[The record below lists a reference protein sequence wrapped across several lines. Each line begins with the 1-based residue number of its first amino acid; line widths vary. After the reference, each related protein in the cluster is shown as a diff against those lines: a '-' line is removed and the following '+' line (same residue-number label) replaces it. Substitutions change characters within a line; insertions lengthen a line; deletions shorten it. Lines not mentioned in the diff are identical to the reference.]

1 MHSKANRF
9 ESMRD
14 VPDMTGK
21 ACVRYSLCLCP
32 HAPIQIAL
40 VTGGNSGI
48 GYETVK
54 VLYAKGATIY
64 LAARSPSKGNVA
76 ITKLESEVTSEAKG
90 KLVFL
95 ELDLSDL
102 RSVRKAAE
110 EFLEKEGRLDVLFNN
125 AGVMIPPTDQLTAQG
140 YDIQFGTNALG
151 HYFLTELLLPALIA
165 SHTHTSQP
173 ARVIHTSSTGHTRAP
188 KREVLFDS
196 LTGGTKRDALIKK
209 WGQMNAPWTLYGSSK
224 LGNIVISDHYAHSQP
239 SDVLISCALHP
250 GLIQSGI
257 QRYLFFPSLL
267 FSALTQDPSH
277 GPGILKF
284 ISGLA
289 FSSAPVGAYTQLW
302 AGTTAL
308 PEEVNGKYFMPVGI
322 ETAPGGKTAD
332 KQLAG
337 EMLAWLKRTVEGF

>member
-1 MHSKANRF
+1 MHSKPKRF

-21 ACVRYSLCLCP
+21 
-32 HAPIQIAL
+32 IAL

-64 LAARSPSKGNVA
+64 LAARSPSKGNAA
-76 ITKLESEVTSEAKG
+76 ITRLESEVTSEAKG
-90 KLVFL
+90 KLVLL
-95 ELDLSDL
+95 ELDLSNL

-110 EFLEKEGRLDVLFNN
+110 EFLKNEERLDVLFNN

-140 YDIQFGTNALG
+140 YDLQFGTNVLG

-196 LTGGTKRDALIKK
+196 LTGGVKRDALIKK

-224 LGNIVISDHYAHSQP
+224 LGNIVTSDHYAHSQP

-257 QRYLFFPSLL
+257 QR
-267 FSALTQDPSH
+267 H

-302 AGTTAL
+302 AGTIAL

-337 EMLAWLKRTVEGF
+337 EMLAWLKRTAEGF